1 MMTFDL
7 EEKLYVFEVTLGFR
21 SNGEEVISMPFLVL
35 ADDPEEAEELA
46 LVHLN
51 TLSAGDRFWVAELSE
66 PVDAG
71 EFDNAVAE
79 GEQDSWRNL
88 EELEDLDLAELLTER
103 SLIY

>member
-1 MMTFDL
+1 MTFDL

-51 TLSAGDRFWVAELSE
+51 SLDAGDRFWVAELSE

-71 EFDNAVAE
+71 EFDKAVAE
-79 GEQDSWRNL
+79 GERDPWRHL
-88 EELEDLDLAELLTER
+88 EEMENCDLVELLMER
-103 SLIY
+103 SLNY